1 MDFDLDILLFALVL
15 SIDCFSVALALGAR
29 HFSRKRALFFAL
41 SSGFSGGGAISLGF
55 LLGNFAQYITF
66 YDQGIAFILLI
77 LIGVHMCYN
86 AYREMQKF
94 PDDKGEPRKIHGL
107 WKILLVSSISSV
119 DSLGVG
125 ISLGLMGKPLI
136 PYSLGIGISAFFATY
151 VGLFCAQLISSQLKE
166 KVEFF
171 GGGILIAMGLKMLSI

>member
-66 YDQGIAFILLI
+66 YDQGIAFVLLI

-86 AYREMQKF
+86 AYREMQKL
-94 PDDKGEPRKIHGL
+94 PDDNEEPRKIHSL
-107 WKILLVSSISSV
+107 WKILLVSSITSV

-136 PYSLGIGISAFFATY
+136 PYSLGIGIAAFFATY
-151 VGLFCAQLISSQLKE
+151 VGLFCAKLISSQLGE
-166 KVEFF
+166 KIEFF
-171 GGGILIAMGLKMLSI
+171 GGGILIAVGLKMLSI

>member
-1 MDFDLDILLFALVL
+1 MNFDLDILLFALVL
-15 SIDCFSVALALGAR
+15 SIDCFSAALALGVR

-41 SSGFSGGGAISLGF
+41 SSGFSGSGAISLGF

-77 LIGVHMCYN
+77 FVGVHMCYN
-86 AYREMQKF
+86 AYREMQK
-94 PDDKGEPRKIHGL
+94 PRGNGDEPKKIHGL
-107 WKILLVSSISSV
+107 WKILFVSSITSV

-136 PYSLGIGISAFFATY
+136 PYSLGIGIAAFFATY
-151 VGLFCAQLISSQLKE
+151 VGLFCAKLISNHLGE

-171 GGGILIAMGLKMLSI
+171 GGGVLIALGLKMLSV